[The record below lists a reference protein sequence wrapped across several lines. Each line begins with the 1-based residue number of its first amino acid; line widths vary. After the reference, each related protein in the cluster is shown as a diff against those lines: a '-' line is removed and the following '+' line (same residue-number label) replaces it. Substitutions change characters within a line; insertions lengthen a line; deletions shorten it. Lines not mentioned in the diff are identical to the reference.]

1 VPLKPNNIILFVCIG
16 LLGIGACKKG
26 APLENEAP
34 ETHLPVGAINL
45 TGQARLNSLVKLEWW
60 GTDPDG
66 YITGF
71 EFSFDENV
79 WHFTESQDSTFLF
92 TITEGSDTIDIDFW
106 VRAVDNSKVVDASP
120 AYLSIP
126 LKNTPPE
133 VSFVDELMPSDTA
146 FNLLTLAW
154 DAVDLDGFESIKE
167 IQIKVN
173 EGDWITFSP
182 RSADGETEF
191 ATLVPENPKAT
202 GPASASLFSE
212 SGDVLGTSTSLRLN
226 GLNSI
231 YIRNVD
237 LAGSVSIEDT
247 LDNIYFNGQT
257 EDLLVLGTSS
267 ALPNAFYKS
276 QLDGIGVS
284 FDFIDYVLE
293 DRKNMPRVW
302 NPSMSILL
310 SQYDKVLI
318 YAAEDVV
325 VNAQTKQE
333 DIFLEFAASAI
344 DGYINNGGKVW
355 IVSSMPNGHSPNS
368 ALFGILPVDSL
379 SSSPP
384 PSQARLPI
392 DSLAVGAF
400 GYPDLTSNALIT
412 IDPFY
417 ASSDAEIIY
426 AAQLTKNLGWYG
438 PEDNC
443 IGVRRKVSG
452 NTAMVFISVDL
463 HRINKD
469 EPAVA
474 ALFEKILKSEFNW

>member
-1 VPLKPNNIILFVCIG
+1 VLWKPNNIILIVCIG
-16 LLGIGACKKG
+16 LLGVGACKKG
-26 APLENEAP
+26 APLDNQAP
-34 ETHLPVGAINL
+34 ETHMSVDAINL
-45 TGQARLNSLVKLEWW
+45 SGQARLNSLVTLEWW

-66 YITGF
+66 YVTGF
-71 EFSFDENV
+71 EFSFDEIE
-79 WHFTESQDSTFLF
+79 WHLTTAQDSTFLF
-92 TITEGSDTIDIDFW
+92 SITEGSDTVDIDFW
-106 VRAVDNSKVVDASP
+106 VRSIDNSKAADGSP

-133 VSFVDELMPSDTA
+133 ISFVDELIPVDTA

-154 DAVDLDGFESIKE
+154 DAIDLDGFESIKE

-173 EGDWITFSP
+173 EGEWMSFSP
-182 RSADGETEF
+182 RSTSGETEF
-191 ATLVPENPKAT
+191 ATLVPENPKASGET
-202 GPASASLFSE
+202 NSNLLSE
-212 SGDVLGTSTSLRLN
+212 SGDVLGTSGSMRLN
-226 GLNSI
+226 ELNNI

-237 LAGSVSIEDT
+237 LAGSISVEDT
-247 LDNIYFNGQT
+247 LDGIYFNGQT

-267 ALPNAFYKS
+267 ALPNAFYKT
-276 QLDGIGVS
+276 QLDGIGVA

-302 NPSMSILL
+302 NPSMTILL

-318 YAAEDVV
+318 YASEDIV

-344 DGYINNGGKVW
+344 DGYINDGGKIW
-355 IVSSMPNGHSPNS
+355 IVSSMPNGHSPSS

-392 DSLAVGAF
+392 DSLAVGAN

-417 ASSDAEIIY
+417 ASSDAEVIY
-426 AAQLTKNLGWYG
+426 TAQLTKNLGWYG
-438 PEDNC
+438 PDNNC

-469 EPAVA
+469 EPAIEQ
-474 ALFEKILKSEFNW
+474 LFEKILKSEFNW